1 MIALKIC
8 CKSLQVGG
16 VRSYMAIPLMLAH
29 AAQFTGSGTIRQMR
43 TIFVLTI
50 TSVILSACT
59 TGSGTRTSRRL
70 YQPTQSSQVEILFR
84 EPSRPFTVV
93 GPVSSFG
100 APIAAE
106 NAMYRA
112 VQKEAA
118 ELGADAV
125 IIQGPGIGPNYD
137 GFRRGKALQALAIKW
152 GVEYQGRGPQALS
165 PTSTVSTTRN
175 ANQVIP
181 ADAPLYPER

>member
-1 MIALKIC
+1 MKTVVI
-8 CKSLQVGG
+8 
-16 VRSYMAIPLMLAH
+16 
-29 AAQFTGSGTIRQMR
+29 
-43 TIFVLTI
+43 LTI

-59 TGSGTRTSRRL
+59 MGSGTRISRRL
-70 YQPTQSSQVEILFR
+70 YQPTKSSDVEILFR
-84 EPSRPFTVV
+84 EPTRPFTVV
-93 GPVSSFG
+93 GPVSSLG
-100 APIAAE
+100 APLAAE

-125 IIQGPGIGPNYD
+125 IVEGPGIGPDYN

-152 GVEYQGRGPQALS
+152 GTEHQGHGPHALS
-165 PTSTVSTTRN
+165 ATSTVSTTRD

-181 ADAPLYPER
+181 SSAPLYPER

>member
-1 MIALKIC
+1 
-8 CKSLQVGG
+8 
-16 VRSYMAIPLMLAH
+16 
-29 AAQFTGSGTIRQMR
+29 MR
-43 TIFVLTI
+43 TVVILATA
-50 TSVILSACT
+50 SVILSACT

-70 YQPTQSSQVEILFR
+70 YQPTQSSEVEILFR
-84 EPSRPFTVV
+84 EPTRPFTVV

-118 ELGADAV
+118 ELGANA
-125 IIQGPGIGPNYD
+125 IIIEGPGIGPNYN

-152 GVEYQGRGPQALS
+152 GTEHQGRGPHALS
-165 PTSTVSTTRN
+165 ATSTVSTTRD
-175 ANQVIP
+175 AHQVIP
-181 ADAPLYPER
+181 SSAPLYPER

>member
-1 MIALKIC
+1 
-8 CKSLQVGG
+8 
-16 VRSYMAIPLMLAH
+16 
-29 AAQFTGSGTIRQMR
+29 MR
-43 TIFVLTI
+43 TLILLAI

-70 YQPTQSSQVEILFR
+70 YQPTQSSDVEILFR
-84 EPSRPFTVV
+84 EPTRPFTVV

-125 IIQGPGIGPNYD
+125 IIEGPGIGPNYN
-137 GFRRGKALQALAIKW
+137 GFRRGKALQALAIRW
-152 GVEYQGRGPQALS
+152 GTEYQGRGPHALT
-165 PTSTVSTTRN
+165 PTSTVSTTRG
-175 ANQVIP
+175 ADQVIP
-181 ADAPLYPER
+181 ANAPAFPDE

>member
-1 MIALKIC
+1 M
-8 CKSLQVGG
+8 
-16 VRSYMAIPLMLAH
+16 
-29 AAQFTGSGTIRQMR
+29 
-43 TIFVLTI
+43 
-50 TSVILSACT
+50 LSACT
-59 TGSGTRTSRRL
+59 TGSGTRISRRL
-70 YQPTQSSQVEILFR
+70 YQPTKSSEVELLFR
-84 EPSRPFTVV
+84 EPTRPFTVV

-125 IIQGPGIGPNYD
+125 IVEGPGIRPNYD

-152 GVEYQGRGPQALS
+152 GTEYQGRGPRALS
-165 PTSTVSTTRN
+165 PTSTVSTTRD

-181 ADAPLYPER
+181 TDALLYPDR

>member
-1 MIALKIC
+1 MHRLILI
-8 CKSLQVGG
+8 SLILISLV
-16 VRSYMAIPLMLAH
+16 
-29 AAQFTGSGTIRQMR
+29 SG
-43 TIFVLTI
+43 
-50 TSVILSACT
+50 T

-70 YQPTQSSQVEILFR
+70 YQPTQAANVEILFR
-84 EPSRPFTVV
+84 EPKQAYTVI

-125 IIQGPGIGPNYD
+125 LIEGVGVGRNYD
-137 GFRRGKALQALAIKW
+137 EFRRGKALQGLAIRW
-152 GVEYQGRGPQALS
+152 GDEQQGIGPHALS
-165 PTSTVSTTRN
+165 PTSTVSSTRD

-181 ADAPLYPER
+181 TNAPTYPIQ